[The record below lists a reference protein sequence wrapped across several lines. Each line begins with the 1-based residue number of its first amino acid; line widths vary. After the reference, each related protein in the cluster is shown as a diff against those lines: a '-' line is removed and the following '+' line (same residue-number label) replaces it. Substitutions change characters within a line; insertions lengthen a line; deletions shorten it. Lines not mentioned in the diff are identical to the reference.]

1 MSEGLS
7 NLFAELDIESAA
19 DDPFATP
26 LGTFGCV
33 VKECKLSVSD
43 SKYVKVNGEDDVN
56 RPLRGLSIIY
66 QINDGSDDDGG
77 TISEYKSIPYGNTT
91 EEDKRSL
98 SFLKQRLLSL
108 GVPPERVNSVQPQEL
123 EGTDCFV
130 TTKKNKE
137 YTNVTNVKVDNGD
150 VSFV

>member
-1 MSEGLS
+1 MG
-7 NLFAELDIESAA
+7 LFAELDLEDAA

-33 VKECKLSVSD
+33 VKECKLSTSD
-43 SKYVKVNGEDDVN
+43 SKFVKVNGEDDTTK
-56 RPLRGLSIIY
+56 PLRGLSLIY
-66 QINDGSDDDGG
+66 QINDGGDNDGD
-77 TISEYKSIPYGNTT
+77 TISEYKSIPYGS
-91 EEDKRSL
+91 ESVEDKRAL

-108 GVPPERVNSVQPQEL
+108 GVPQERINSVQPEEL

-130 TTKKNKE
+130 TTKKRGE
-137 YTNVTNVKVDNGD
+137 YTNVTEVKVNSGD